1 MFAGPVR
8 SESRSLLSLEGPSS
22 RGVRVIPRGV
32 QMQGHRLRTVLSVV
46 VRWSASVQLR
56 RIAPSLCTA
65 VTCCAVLIGL
75 VLGLR
80 CLLRSAIALLAFP
93 LGVDGGVDGGT
104 FSVGA
109 GVLSCRIVR
118 PAEHTTI
125 QRLVFQF
132 RRFCDADDV
141 IDCQVSAC
149 ACGHFTEWA
158 ELAESL
164 LSASHRAVRRRPRVR
179 VACADRSVTLHGVP
193 HSVQSFTCRTGR

>member
-8 SESRSLLSLEGPSS
+8 SESRSLLLLEGPSS

-32 QMQGHRLRTVLSVV
+32 HMQVTGLERCLAWLFAGLQ
-46 VRWSASVQLR
+46 ASSLR
-56 RIAPSLCTA
+56 RIAPSLYCGY
-65 VTCCAVLIGL
+65 VLCRNIIGL

-164 LSASHRAVRRRPRVR
+164 TQCVPSCGASASSCVVSLVLIA
-179 VACADRSVTLHGVP
+179 A
-193 HSVQSFTCRTGR
+193 